1 MAGKYWAIV
10 PAAGRGSRFGDPLP
24 KQYHPLVGKTVL
36 EHTIA
41 KLDRSG
47 YFEKIAVAIAP
58 DDSHWEKL
66 NGTYKTPVVTFEGG
80 EERLHSVYKA
90 AIELE
95 PEMDDSDWIL
105 VHDGARPC
113 VDLADIKRLIIAVS
127 GHACG
132 GILGAPVTDTLKR
145 VDAAQQVCETMRRDI
160 YWKAFTPQLFLGKML
175 IDALEVRINDF
186 PVKVFDEAGA
196 MEMLGHSPLMV
207 EGQSNNIKITNA
219 SDLALAA
226 SILEEQL

>member
-10 PAAGRGSRFGDPLP
+10 PAAGQGSRFGDPVP
-24 KQYHPLVGKTVL
+24 KQYHQLLGKTVI
-36 EHTIA
+36 EQTIA

-47 YFEKIAVAIAP
+47 HFEKIAVALAP
-58 DDSHWEKL
+58 NDERWKQLKS
-66 NGTYKTPVVTFEGG
+66 TYNTPVVTFEGG
-80 EERLHSVYKA
+80 DERIHSVYKA

-95 PEMDDSDWIL
+95 PEIDDGDWIL

-113 VDLADIKRLIIAVS
+113 VEVADINRLIMAVS
-127 GHACG
+127 EHACG

-145 VDAAQQVCETMRRDI
+145 VDTAQQVCETMRRDV
-160 YWKAFTPQLFLGKML
+160 YWNAFTPQLFLGKLL

-186 PVKVFDEAGA
+186 PIKVFDEAGA

-207 EGQSNNIKITNA
+207 EGQSNNIKITNG

-226 SILEEQL
+226 SILEQQL